1 MKKKQLLSGVMA
13 LLLSA
18 SLCACGG
25 SKTAEGTS
33 EAAGESSEA
42 ETSNTLS
49 EGTPVPGGSVVYGM
63 TQDLASLDPHVDT
76 DAGTRDVVFN
86 LYEGLV
92 KPTSDG
98 GFIPAVA
105 SDYTISDDAKTYTF
119 TLRDGVTFHDGT
131 PVTIEDV
138 KYSIDRYAEIQGESS
153 AFSSLVDSV
162 EVQDDKTLVVNLKE
176 SYSEF
181 LPMMTIAII
190 PKSNEDP
197 AGNPIGTGPFK
208 YVSYTPGQNL
218 ELEKYD
224 GYWQEGVPSLDSVEF
239 KFIADVD
246 TAFVEL
252 QAGTID
258 ISDPSY
264 SLEAANQIATIN
276 GGNSDLDGSVITTRL
291 KDFRGYGYIALS
303 AENVKVGNDPASE
316 ESKDLRKAIMTV
328 IAAYRDEGINSYYGD
343 TATIINYPMSN
354 TSWAAPS
361 VTDDGYKIAYSTDV
375 DGNEIYTSD
384 MSGDTKYA
392 AALQAA
398 LGYFEAAGYTVEN
411 GQVTAAPAGAKMEY
425 TVNIG
430 ASGNGDHPS
439 FQVLTNAAAALKTI
453 GFTLTVNDLA
463 NASDLYSSYQSG
475 VAEGWVAAW
484 QSTNDPDTYQL
495 YDSNGSTNYY
505 KINDSDLDE
514 LIEAARQT
522 TDQDARKAMY
532 KEAMEIILDWGV
544 ELPVYQRS
552 EATIFSSER
561 VDTTTIPNDMTPYW
575 TYQSEIN
582 KIALK

>member
-105 SDYTISDDAKTYTF
+105 SDYIISDDAKTYTF
-119 TLRDGVTFHDGT
+119 TLRDGITFHDGT

-190 PKSNEDP
+190 PQSNEDP

-218 ELEKYD
+218 ELEKYA

-258 ISDPSY
+258 ILKYLTAAQAETLGDEDYNIVQGSMNLVHAMYLNSAYEPLSKTEVRQALCYAVDRDAINNFIFGGKSHIIGSHMIPAMSKYYEPEAETVYSYDPEKAKELLADAGYADGFDLEITVPSSY
-264 SLEAANQIATIN
+264 SQHVDSAQIIADELSQVGINVTLNQVEWSTWLQDVYK
-276 GGNSDLDGSVITTRL
+276 GGN
-291 KDFRGYGYIALS
+291 FQA
-303 AENVKVGNDPASE
+303 
-316 ESKDLRKAIMTV
+316 TV
-328 IAAYRDEGINSYYGD
+328 IGFDG
-343 TATIINYPMSN
+343 TL
-354 TSWAAPS
+354 APS
-361 VTDDGYKIAYSTDV
+361 DWLKKYVTDDAKNFMHYSNTEYDDVFNTAYTTVDDDVKVENYKKAQMILAEDAAAVYIEDPANLVAVSKKFGGYTFYPTAA
-375 DGNEIYTSD
+375 ED
-384 MSGDTKYA
+384 MSLLY
-392 AALQAA
+392 Q
-398 LGYFEAAGYTVEN
+398 VE
-411 GQVTAAPAGAKMEY
+411 Q
-425 TVNIG
+425 
-430 ASGNGDHPS
+430 
-439 FQVLTNAAAALKTI
+439 
-453 GFTLTVNDLA
+453 
-463 NASDLYSSYQSG
+463 
-475 VAEGWVAAW
+475 
-484 QSTNDPDTYQL
+484 
-495 YDSNGSTNYY
+495 
-505 KINDSDLDE
+505 
-514 LIEAARQT
+514 
-522 TDQDARKAMY
+522 
-532 KEAMEIILDWGV
+532 
-544 ELPVYQRS
+544 
-552 EATIFSSER
+552 
-561 VDTTTIPNDMTPYW
+561 
-575 TYQSEIN
+575 
-582 KIALK
+582 

>member
-105 SDYTISDDAKTYTF
+105 SDYIISDDAKTYTF
-119 TLRDGVTFHDGT
+119 TLRDGITFHDGT

-190 PKSNEDP
+190 PQSNEDP

-258 ISDPSY
+258 ILKYLTSAQAETLGDDYNIVQGSMNLVHAMYLNSAYEPLSKTEVRQALCYAVDRDAINNFIFGGKSHIIGAHMIPAMSKYYEPEAETVYSYDPEKAKELLADAGYADGFDLEITVPSSY
-264 SLEAANQIATIN
+264 SQHVDSAQIIADELSQVGINVTLNQVEWSTWLQDVYK
-276 GGNSDLDGSVITTRL
+276 GGN
-291 KDFRGYGYIALS
+291 FQA
-303 AENVKVGNDPASE
+303 
-316 ESKDLRKAIMTV
+316 TV
-328 IAAYRDEGINSYYGD
+328 IGFDG
-343 TATIINYPMSN
+343 TL
-354 TSWAAPS
+354 APS
-361 VTDDGYKIAYSTDV
+361 DWLKKYVTDDAKNFMHYSNTEYDDVFNTAYTTVDDDVKVENYKKAQMILAEDAAAVYIEDPANLVAVSKKFGGYTFYPTAA
-375 DGNEIYTSD
+375 ED
-384 MSGDTKYA
+384 MSLLY
-392 AALQAA
+392 Q
-398 LGYFEAAGYTVEN
+398 VE
-411 GQVTAAPAGAKMEY
+411 Q
-425 TVNIG
+425 
-430 ASGNGDHPS
+430 
-439 FQVLTNAAAALKTI
+439 
-453 GFTLTVNDLA
+453 
-463 NASDLYSSYQSG
+463 
-475 VAEGWVAAW
+475 
-484 QSTNDPDTYQL
+484 
-495 YDSNGSTNYY
+495 
-505 KINDSDLDE
+505 
-514 LIEAARQT
+514 
-522 TDQDARKAMY
+522 
-532 KEAMEIILDWGV
+532 
-544 ELPVYQRS
+544 
-552 EATIFSSER
+552 
-561 VDTTTIPNDMTPYW
+561 
-575 TYQSEIN
+575 
-582 KIALK
+582 

>member
-105 SDYTISDDAKTYTF
+105 SDYIISDDAKTYTF
-119 TLRDGVTFHDGT
+119 TLRDGITFHDGT

-190 PKSNEDP
+190 PQSNEDP

-258 ISDPSY
+258 ILKYLTSAQAETLGDDYNIVQGSMNLVHAMYLNSAYEPLSKTEVRQALCYAVDRDAINNFIFGGKSHIIGSHMIPAMSKYYEPEAETVYSYDPEKAKELLADAGYADGFDLEITVPSSY
-264 SLEAANQIATIN
+264 SQHVDSAQIIADELSQVGINVTLNQVEWSTWLQDVYK
-276 GGNSDLDGSVITTRL
+276 GGNFQAIVIGFDGTL
-291 KDFRGYGYIALS
+291 
-303 AENVKVGNDPASE
+303 
-316 ESKDLRKAIMTV
+316 
-328 IAAYRDEGINSYYGD
+328 
-343 TATIINYPMSN
+343 
-354 TSWAAPS
+354 APS
-361 VTDDGYKIAYSTDV
+361 DWLKKYVTDDAKNFMHYSNTEYDDVFNTAYTTVDDDVKVENYKKAQMILAEDAAAVYIEDPANLVAVSKKFGGYTFYPTAA
-375 DGNEIYTSD
+375 ED
-384 MSGDTKYA
+384 MSLLY
-392 AALQAA
+392 Q
-398 LGYFEAAGYTVEN
+398 VE
-411 GQVTAAPAGAKMEY
+411 Q
-425 TVNIG
+425 
-430 ASGNGDHPS
+430 
-439 FQVLTNAAAALKTI
+439 
-453 GFTLTVNDLA
+453 
-463 NASDLYSSYQSG
+463 
-475 VAEGWVAAW
+475 
-484 QSTNDPDTYQL
+484 
-495 YDSNGSTNYY
+495 
-505 KINDSDLDE
+505 
-514 LIEAARQT
+514 
-522 TDQDARKAMY
+522 
-532 KEAMEIILDWGV
+532 
-544 ELPVYQRS
+544 
-552 EATIFSSER
+552 
-561 VDTTTIPNDMTPYW
+561 
-575 TYQSEIN
+575 
-582 KIALK
+582 

>member
-105 SDYTISDDAKTYTF
+105 SDYIISDDAKTYTF
-119 TLRDGVTFHDGT
+119 TLRDGITFHDGT

-190 PKSNEDP
+190 PQSNEDP

-258 ISDPSY
+258 ILKYLTSAQAETLGDEDYNIVQGSMNLVHAMYLNSAYEPLSKTEVRQALCYAVDRDAINNFIFGGKSHIIGSHMIPAMSKYYEPEAETVYSYDPEKAKELLADAGYADGFDLEITVPSSY
-264 SLEAANQIATIN
+264 SQHVDSAQIIADELSQVGINVTLNQVEWSTWLQDVYK
-276 GGNSDLDGSVITTRL
+276 GGN
-291 KDFRGYGYIALS
+291 FQA
-303 AENVKVGNDPASE
+303 
-316 ESKDLRKAIMTV
+316 TV
-328 IAAYRDEGINSYYGD
+328 IGFDG
-343 TATIINYPMSN
+343 TL
-354 TSWAAPS
+354 APS
-361 VTDDGYKIAYSTDV
+361 DWLKKYVTDDAKNFMHYSNTEYDDVFNTAYTTVDDDVKVENYKKAQMILAEDAAAVYIEDPANLVAVSKKFGGYTFYPTAA
-375 DGNEIYTSD
+375 ED
-384 MSGDTKYA
+384 MSLLY
-392 AALQAA
+392 Q
-398 LGYFEAAGYTVEN
+398 VE
-411 GQVTAAPAGAKMEY
+411 Q
-425 TVNIG
+425 
-430 ASGNGDHPS
+430 
-439 FQVLTNAAAALKTI
+439 
-453 GFTLTVNDLA
+453 
-463 NASDLYSSYQSG
+463 
-475 VAEGWVAAW
+475 
-484 QSTNDPDTYQL
+484 
-495 YDSNGSTNYY
+495 
-505 KINDSDLDE
+505 
-514 LIEAARQT
+514 
-522 TDQDARKAMY
+522 
-532 KEAMEIILDWGV
+532 
-544 ELPVYQRS
+544 
-552 EATIFSSER
+552 
-561 VDTTTIPNDMTPYW
+561 
-575 TYQSEIN
+575 
-582 KIALK
+582 

>member
-98 GFIPAVA
+98 GFIAAVA

-119 TLRDGVTFHDGT
+119 TLRDGITFHDGT

-190 PKSNEDP
+190 PQSNEDP

-258 ISDPSY
+258 ILKYLTSAQAETLGDDYNIVHGSMNLVHAMYLNSAYEPLSKTEVRQALCYAVDRDAINNFIFGGKSHIIGSHMIPAMSKYYEPEAEIVYSYDPEKAKELLADAGYADGFDLEITVPSSY
-264 SLEAANQIATIN
+264 SQHVDSAQIIADELSQVGINVTLNQVEWSTWLQDVYK
-276 GGNSDLDGSVITTRL
+276 GGN
-291 KDFRGYGYIALS
+291 FQA
-303 AENVKVGNDPASE
+303 
-316 ESKDLRKAIMTV
+316 TV
-328 IAAYRDEGINSYYGD
+328 IGFDG
-343 TATIINYPMSN
+343 TL
-354 TSWAAPS
+354 APS
-361 VTDDGYKIAYSTDV
+361 DWLKKYVTDDAKNFMHYSNTEYDDVFNTAYTTVDDDVKVENYKKAQMILAEDAAAVYIEDPANLVAVSKKFGGYTFYPTAA
-375 DGNEIYTSD
+375 ED
-384 MSGDTKYA
+384 MSLLY
-392 AALQAA
+392 Q
-398 LGYFEAAGYTVEN
+398 VE
-411 GQVTAAPAGAKMEY
+411 Q
-425 TVNIG
+425 
-430 ASGNGDHPS
+430 
-439 FQVLTNAAAALKTI
+439 
-453 GFTLTVNDLA
+453 
-463 NASDLYSSYQSG
+463 
-475 VAEGWVAAW
+475 
-484 QSTNDPDTYQL
+484 
-495 YDSNGSTNYY
+495 
-505 KINDSDLDE
+505 
-514 LIEAARQT
+514 
-522 TDQDARKAMY
+522 
-532 KEAMEIILDWGV
+532 
-544 ELPVYQRS
+544 
-552 EATIFSSER
+552 
-561 VDTTTIPNDMTPYW
+561 
-575 TYQSEIN
+575 
-582 KIALK
+582 

>member
-105 SDYTISDDAKTYTF
+105 SDYIISDDAKTYTF
-119 TLRDGVTFHDGT
+119 TLRDGITFHDGT

-153 AFSSLVDSV
+153 AFSSLVGSV

-190 PKSNEDP
+190 PQSNEDP

-258 ISDPSY
+258 ILKYLTAAQAETLGDEDYNIVQGSMNLVHAMYLNSAYEPLSKTEVRQALCYAVDRDAINNFIFGGKSHIIGSHMIPAMSKYYEPEAETVYSYDPEKAKELLADAGYADGFDLEITVPSSY
-264 SLEAANQIATIN
+264 SQHVDSAQIIADELSQVGINVTLNQVEWSTWLQDVYK
-276 GGNSDLDGSVITTRL
+276 GGN
-291 KDFRGYGYIALS
+291 FQA
-303 AENVKVGNDPASE
+303 
-316 ESKDLRKAIMTV
+316 TV
-328 IAAYRDEGINSYYGD
+328 IGFDG
-343 TATIINYPMSN
+343 TL
-354 TSWAAPS
+354 APS
-361 VTDDGYKIAYSTDV
+361 DWLKKYVTDDAKNFMHYSNTEYDDVFNTAYTTVDDDVKVENYKKAQMILAEDAAAVYIEDPANLVAVSKKFGGYTFYPTAA
-375 DGNEIYTSD
+375 ED
-384 MSGDTKYA
+384 MSLLY
-392 AALQAA
+392 Q
-398 LGYFEAAGYTVEN
+398 VE
-411 GQVTAAPAGAKMEY
+411 Q
-425 TVNIG
+425 
-430 ASGNGDHPS
+430 
-439 FQVLTNAAAALKTI
+439 
-453 GFTLTVNDLA
+453 
-463 NASDLYSSYQSG
+463 
-475 VAEGWVAAW
+475 
-484 QSTNDPDTYQL
+484 
-495 YDSNGSTNYY
+495 
-505 KINDSDLDE
+505 
-514 LIEAARQT
+514 
-522 TDQDARKAMY
+522 
-532 KEAMEIILDWGV
+532 
-544 ELPVYQRS
+544 
-552 EATIFSSER
+552 
-561 VDTTTIPNDMTPYW
+561 
-575 TYQSEIN
+575 
-582 KIALK
+582 

>member
-18 SLCACGG
+18 SLCACRG

-105 SDYTISDDAKTYTF
+105 SDYIISDDAKTYTF
-119 TLRDGVTFHDGT
+119 TLRDGITFHDGT

-190 PKSNEDP
+190 PQSNEDP

-258 ISDPSY
+258 ILKYLTSAQAETLGDDYNIVQGSMNLVHAMYLNSAYEPLSKTEVRQALCYAVDRDAINNFIFGGKSHIIGSHMIPAMSKYYEPEAETVYSYDPEKAKELLADAGYADGFDLEITVPSSY
-264 SLEAANQIATIN
+264 SQHVDSAQIIADELSQVGINVTLNQVEWSTWLQDVYK
-276 GGNSDLDGSVITTRL
+276 GGN
-291 KDFRGYGYIALS
+291 FQA
-303 AENVKVGNDPASE
+303 
-316 ESKDLRKAIMTV
+316 TV
-328 IAAYRDEGINSYYGD
+328 IGFDG
-343 TATIINYPMSN
+343 TL
-354 TSWAAPS
+354 APS
-361 VTDDGYKIAYSTDV
+361 DWLKKYVTDDAKNFMHYSNTEYDDVFNTAYTTVDDDVKVENYKKAQMILAEDAAAVYIEDPANLVAVSKKFGGYTFYPTAA
-375 DGNEIYTSD
+375 ED
-384 MSGDTKYA
+384 MSLLY
-392 AALQAA
+392 Q
-398 LGYFEAAGYTVEN
+398 VE
-411 GQVTAAPAGAKMEY
+411 Q
-425 TVNIG
+425 
-430 ASGNGDHPS
+430 
-439 FQVLTNAAAALKTI
+439 
-453 GFTLTVNDLA
+453 
-463 NASDLYSSYQSG
+463 
-475 VAEGWVAAW
+475 
-484 QSTNDPDTYQL
+484 
-495 YDSNGSTNYY
+495 
-505 KINDSDLDE
+505 
-514 LIEAARQT
+514 
-522 TDQDARKAMY
+522 
-532 KEAMEIILDWGV
+532 
-544 ELPVYQRS
+544 
-552 EATIFSSER
+552 
-561 VDTTTIPNDMTPYW
+561 
-575 TYQSEIN
+575 
-582 KIALK
+582 

>member
-98 GFIPAVA
+98 GFIAAVA

-119 TLRDGVTFHDGT
+119 TLRDGITFHDGT

-190 PKSNEDP
+190 PQSNEDP

-258 ISDPSY
+258 ILKYLTSAQAETLGDDYNIVQGSMNLVHAMYLNSAYEPLSKTEVRQALCYAVDRDAINNFIFGGKSHIIGSHMIPAMSKYYEPEAETVYSYDPEKAKELLADAGYADGFDLEITVPSSY
-264 SLEAANQIATIN
+264 SQHVDSAQIIADELSQVGINVTLNQVEWSTWLQDVYK
-276 GGNSDLDGSVITTRL
+276 GGN
-291 KDFRGYGYIALS
+291 FQA
-303 AENVKVGNDPASE
+303 
-316 ESKDLRKAIMTV
+316 TV
-328 IAAYRDEGINSYYGD
+328 IGFDG
-343 TATIINYPMSN
+343 TL
-354 TSWAAPS
+354 APS
-361 VTDDGYKIAYSTDV
+361 DWLKKYVTDDAKNFMHYSNTEYDDVFNTAYTTVDDDVKVENYKKAQMILAEDAAAVYIEDPANLVAVSKKFGGYTFYPTAA
-375 DGNEIYTSD
+375 ED
-384 MSGDTKYA
+384 MSLLY
-392 AALQAA
+392 Q
-398 LGYFEAAGYTVEN
+398 VE
-411 GQVTAAPAGAKMEY
+411 Q
-425 TVNIG
+425 
-430 ASGNGDHPS
+430 
-439 FQVLTNAAAALKTI
+439 
-453 GFTLTVNDLA
+453 
-463 NASDLYSSYQSG
+463 
-475 VAEGWVAAW
+475 
-484 QSTNDPDTYQL
+484 
-495 YDSNGSTNYY
+495 
-505 KINDSDLDE
+505 
-514 LIEAARQT
+514 
-522 TDQDARKAMY
+522 
-532 KEAMEIILDWGV
+532 
-544 ELPVYQRS
+544 
-552 EATIFSSER
+552 
-561 VDTTTIPNDMTPYW
+561 
-575 TYQSEIN
+575 
-582 KIALK
+582 

>member
-105 SDYTISDDAKTYTF
+105 SDYIISDDAKTYTF
-119 TLRDGVTFHDGT
+119 TLRDGITFHDGT

-190 PKSNEDP
+190 PQSNEDP

-258 ISDPSY
+258 ILKYLTSAQAETLGDDYNIVQGSMNLVHAMYLNSAYEPLSKTEVRQALCYAVDRDAINNFMFGEKSHIIGSHMIPAMSKYYEPEAETVYSYDPEKAKELLADAGYADGFDLEITVPSSY
-264 SLEAANQIATIN
+264 SQHVDSAQIIADELSQVGINVTLNQVEWSTWLQDVYK
-276 GGNSDLDGSVITTRL
+276 GGN
-291 KDFRGYGYIALS
+291 FQA
-303 AENVKVGNDPASE
+303 
-316 ESKDLRKAIMTV
+316 TV
-328 IAAYRDEGINSYYGD
+328 IGFDG
-343 TATIINYPMSN
+343 TL
-354 TSWAAPS
+354 APS
-361 VTDDGYKIAYSTDV
+361 DWLKKYVTDDAKNFMHYSNTEYDDVFNTAYTTVDDDVKVENYKKAQMILAEDAAAVYIEDPANLVAVSKKFGGYTFYPTAA
-375 DGNEIYTSD
+375 ED
-384 MSGDTKYA
+384 MSLLY
-392 AALQAA
+392 Q
-398 LGYFEAAGYTVEN
+398 VE
-411 GQVTAAPAGAKMEY
+411 Q
-425 TVNIG
+425 
-430 ASGNGDHPS
+430 
-439 FQVLTNAAAALKTI
+439 
-453 GFTLTVNDLA
+453 
-463 NASDLYSSYQSG
+463 
-475 VAEGWVAAW
+475 
-484 QSTNDPDTYQL
+484 
-495 YDSNGSTNYY
+495 
-505 KINDSDLDE
+505 
-514 LIEAARQT
+514 
-522 TDQDARKAMY
+522 
-532 KEAMEIILDWGV
+532 
-544 ELPVYQRS
+544 
-552 EATIFSSER
+552 
-561 VDTTTIPNDMTPYW
+561 
-575 TYQSEIN
+575 
-582 KIALK
+582 

>member
-105 SDYTISDDAKTYTF
+105 SDYPISDDAKTYTF
-119 TLRDGVTFHDGT
+119 TLRDGITFHDGT

-190 PKSNEDP
+190 PQSNEDP

-208 YVSYTPGQNL
+208 YVSYTPGQNM

-258 ISDPSY
+258 ILKYLTAAQAETLGDDYNIVQGSMNLVHAMYLNSAYEPLSKTEVRQALCYAVDRDAINNFIFGGKSHIIGSHMIPAMSKYYEPEAETVYSYDPEKAKELLADAGYADGFDLEITVPSSY
-264 SLEAANQIATIN
+264 SQHVDSAQIIADELSQVGINVTLNQVEWSTWLQDVYK
-276 GGNSDLDGSVITTRL
+276 GGN
-291 KDFRGYGYIALS
+291 FQA
-303 AENVKVGNDPASE
+303 
-316 ESKDLRKAIMTV
+316 TV
-328 IAAYRDEGINSYYGD
+328 IGFDG
-343 TATIINYPMSN
+343 TL
-354 TSWAAPS
+354 APS
-361 VTDDGYKIAYSTDV
+361 DWLKKYVTDDAKNFMHYSNTEYDDVFNTAYTTVDDDVKVENYKKAQMILAEDAAAVYIEDPANLVAVSKKFGGYTFYPTAA
-375 DGNEIYTSD
+375 ED
-384 MSGDTKYA
+384 MSLLY
-392 AALQAA
+392 Q
-398 LGYFEAAGYTVEN
+398 VE
-411 GQVTAAPAGAKMEY
+411 Q
-425 TVNIG
+425 
-430 ASGNGDHPS
+430 
-439 FQVLTNAAAALKTI
+439 
-453 GFTLTVNDLA
+453 
-463 NASDLYSSYQSG
+463 
-475 VAEGWVAAW
+475 
-484 QSTNDPDTYQL
+484 
-495 YDSNGSTNYY
+495 
-505 KINDSDLDE
+505 
-514 LIEAARQT
+514 
-522 TDQDARKAMY
+522 
-532 KEAMEIILDWGV
+532 
-544 ELPVYQRS
+544 
-552 EATIFSSER
+552 
-561 VDTTTIPNDMTPYW
+561 
-575 TYQSEIN
+575 
-582 KIALK
+582 

>member
-63 TQDLASLDPHVDT
+63 TQDLASLDPHIDT

-105 SDYTISDDAKTYTF
+105 SDYIISDDAKTYTF
-119 TLRDGVTFHDGT
+119 TLRDGITFHDGT

-190 PKSNEDP
+190 PQSNEDP

-218 ELEKYD
+218 ELKKYD

-258 ISDPSY
+258 ILKYLTSAQAETLGDDYNIVQGSMNLVHAMYLNSAYEPLSKTEVRQALCYAVDRDAINNFIFGGKSHIIGSHMIPAMSKYYEPEAETIYSYDPEKAKELLADAGYADGFDLEITVPSSY
-264 SLEAANQIATIN
+264 SQHVDSAQIIADELSQVGINVTLNQVEWSTWLQDVYK
-276 GGNSDLDGSVITTRL
+276 GGN
-291 KDFRGYGYIALS
+291 FQA
-303 AENVKVGNDPASE
+303 
-316 ESKDLRKAIMTV
+316 TV
-328 IAAYRDEGINSYYGD
+328 IGFDG
-343 TATIINYPMSN
+343 TL
-354 TSWAAPS
+354 APS
-361 VTDDGYKIAYSTDV
+361 DWLKKYVTDDAKNFMHYSNTEYDDVFNTAYTTVDDDVKVENYKKAQMILAEDAAAVYIKDPANLVAVSKKFGGYTFYPTAA
-375 DGNEIYTSD
+375 ED
-384 MSGDTKYA
+384 MSLLY
-392 AALQAA
+392 Q
-398 LGYFEAAGYTVEN
+398 VE
-411 GQVTAAPAGAKMEY
+411 Q
-425 TVNIG
+425 
-430 ASGNGDHPS
+430 
-439 FQVLTNAAAALKTI
+439 
-453 GFTLTVNDLA
+453 
-463 NASDLYSSYQSG
+463 
-475 VAEGWVAAW
+475 
-484 QSTNDPDTYQL
+484 
-495 YDSNGSTNYY
+495 
-505 KINDSDLDE
+505 
-514 LIEAARQT
+514 
-522 TDQDARKAMY
+522 
-532 KEAMEIILDWGV
+532 
-544 ELPVYQRS
+544 
-552 EATIFSSER
+552 
-561 VDTTTIPNDMTPYW
+561 
-575 TYQSEIN
+575 
-582 KIALK
+582 

>member
-105 SDYTISDDAKTYTF
+105 SDYIISDDAKTYTF
-119 TLRDGVTFHDGT
+119 TLRDGITFHDGT

-190 PKSNEDP
+190 PQSNEDP

-258 ISDPSY
+258 ILKYLTSAQAETLGEDYNIVQGSMNLVHAMYLNSAYEPLSKTEVRQALCYAVDRDAINNFIFGGKSHIIGSHMIPAMSKYYEPEAETVYSYDPEKAKELLADAGYADGFDLEITVPSSY
-264 SLEAANQIATIN
+264 SQHVDSAQIIADELSQVGINVTLNQVEWSTWLQDVYK
-276 GGNSDLDGSVITTRL
+276 GGN
-291 KDFRGYGYIALS
+291 FQA
-303 AENVKVGNDPASE
+303 
-316 ESKDLRKAIMTV
+316 TV
-328 IAAYRDEGINSYYGD
+328 IGFDG
-343 TATIINYPMSN
+343 TL
-354 TSWAAPS
+354 APS
-361 VTDDGYKIAYSTDV
+361 DWLKKYVTDDAKNFMHYSNTEYDDVFNTAYTTVDDDVKVENYKKAQMILAEDAAAVYIEDPANLVAVSKKFGGYTFYPTAA
-375 DGNEIYTSD
+375 ED
-384 MSGDTKYA
+384 MSLLY
-392 AALQAA
+392 Q
-398 LGYFEAAGYTVEN
+398 VE
-411 GQVTAAPAGAKMEY
+411 Q
-425 TVNIG
+425 
-430 ASGNGDHPS
+430 
-439 FQVLTNAAAALKTI
+439 
-453 GFTLTVNDLA
+453 
-463 NASDLYSSYQSG
+463 
-475 VAEGWVAAW
+475 
-484 QSTNDPDTYQL
+484 
-495 YDSNGSTNYY
+495 
-505 KINDSDLDE
+505 
-514 LIEAARQT
+514 
-522 TDQDARKAMY
+522 
-532 KEAMEIILDWGV
+532 
-544 ELPVYQRS
+544 
-552 EATIFSSER
+552 
-561 VDTTTIPNDMTPYW
+561 
-575 TYQSEIN
+575 
-582 KIALK
+582 

>member
-1 MKKKQLLSGVMA
+1 
-13 LLLSA
+13 
-18 SLCACGG
+18 
-25 SKTAEGTS
+25 
-33 EAAGESSEA
+33 
-42 ETSNTLS
+42 
-49 EGTPVPGGSVVYGM
+49 M

-105 SDYTISDDAKTYTF
+105 SDYIISDDAKTYTF
-119 TLRDGVTFHDGT
+119 TLRDGITFHDGT

-258 ISDPSY
+258 ILKYLTSAQAETLGDDYNIVQGSMNLVHAMYLNSAYEPLSKTEVRQALCYAVDRDAINNFIFGGKSHIIGSHMIPAMSKYYEPEAETVYSYDPEKAKELLADAGYADGFDLEITVPSSY
-264 SLEAANQIATIN
+264 SQHVDSAQIIADELSQVGINVTLNQVEWSTWLQDVYK
-276 GGNSDLDGSVITTRL
+276 GGN
-291 KDFRGYGYIALS
+291 FQA
-303 AENVKVGNDPASE
+303 
-316 ESKDLRKAIMTV
+316 TV
-328 IAAYRDEGINSYYGD
+328 IGFDG
-343 TATIINYPMSN
+343 TL
-354 TSWAAPS
+354 APS
-361 VTDDGYKIAYSTDV
+361 DWLKKYVTDDAKNFMHYSNTEYDDVFNTAYTTVDDDVKVENYKKAQMILAEDAAAVYIEDPANLVAVSKKFGGYTFYPTAA
-375 DGNEIYTSD
+375 ED
-384 MSGDTKYA
+384 MSLLY
-392 AALQAA
+392 Q
-398 LGYFEAAGYTVEN
+398 VE
-411 GQVTAAPAGAKMEY
+411 Q
-425 TVNIG
+425 
-430 ASGNGDHPS
+430 
-439 FQVLTNAAAALKTI
+439 
-453 GFTLTVNDLA
+453 
-463 NASDLYSSYQSG
+463 
-475 VAEGWVAAW
+475 
-484 QSTNDPDTYQL
+484 
-495 YDSNGSTNYY
+495 
-505 KINDSDLDE
+505 
-514 LIEAARQT
+514 
-522 TDQDARKAMY
+522 
-532 KEAMEIILDWGV
+532 
-544 ELPVYQRS
+544 
-552 EATIFSSER
+552 
-561 VDTTTIPNDMTPYW
+561 
-575 TYQSEIN
+575 
-582 KIALK
+582 

>member
-105 SDYTISDDAKTYTF
+105 SDYIISDDAKTYTF
-119 TLRDGVTFHDGT
+119 TLRDGITFHDGT

-190 PKSNEDP
+190 PQSNEDP

-258 ISDPSY
+258 ILKYLTSAQAETLGDEDYNIVQGSMNLVHAMYLNSAYEPLSKTEVRQALCYAVDRDAINNFIFGGKSHIIGSHMIPAMSKYYEPEAETVYSYDSEKAKELLADAGYADGFDLEITVPSSY
-264 SLEAANQIATIN
+264 SQHVDSAQIIADELSQVGINVTLNQVEWSTWLQDVYK
-276 GGNSDLDGSVITTRL
+276 GGN
-291 KDFRGYGYIALS
+291 FQA
-303 AENVKVGNDPASE
+303 
-316 ESKDLRKAIMTV
+316 TV
-328 IAAYRDEGINSYYGD
+328 IGFDG
-343 TATIINYPMSN
+343 TL
-354 TSWAAPS
+354 APS
-361 VTDDGYKIAYSTDV
+361 DWLKKYVTDDAKNFMHYSNTEYDDVFNTAYTTVDDDVKVENYKKAQMILAEDAAAVYIEDPANLVAVSKKFGGYTFYPTAA
-375 DGNEIYTSD
+375 ED
-384 MSGDTKYA
+384 MSLLY
-392 AALQAA
+392 Q
-398 LGYFEAAGYTVEN
+398 VE
-411 GQVTAAPAGAKMEY
+411 Q
-425 TVNIG
+425 
-430 ASGNGDHPS
+430 
-439 FQVLTNAAAALKTI
+439 
-453 GFTLTVNDLA
+453 
-463 NASDLYSSYQSG
+463 
-475 VAEGWVAAW
+475 
-484 QSTNDPDTYQL
+484 
-495 YDSNGSTNYY
+495 
-505 KINDSDLDE
+505 
-514 LIEAARQT
+514 
-522 TDQDARKAMY
+522 
-532 KEAMEIILDWGV
+532 
-544 ELPVYQRS
+544 
-552 EATIFSSER
+552 
-561 VDTTTIPNDMTPYW
+561 
-575 TYQSEIN
+575 
-582 KIALK
+582 

>member
-98 GFIPAVA
+98 GFIAAVA

-258 ISDPSY
+258 ILKYLTSAQAETLGDDYKIVQGSMNLVHAMYLNSAYEPLSKTEVRQALCYAVDRDAINNFIFGGKSHIIGSHMIPAMSKYYEPEAETVYSYDPEKAKELLADAGYADGFDLEITVPSSY
-264 SLEAANQIATIN
+264 SQHVDSAQIIADELSQVGINVTLNQVEWSTWLQDVYK
-276 GGNSDLDGSVITTRL
+276 GGN
-291 KDFRGYGYIALS
+291 FQA
-303 AENVKVGNDPASE
+303 
-316 ESKDLRKAIMTV
+316 TV
-328 IAAYRDEGINSYYGD
+328 IGFDG
-343 TATIINYPMSN
+343 TL
-354 TSWAAPS
+354 APS
-361 VTDDGYKIAYSTDV
+361 DWLKKYVTDDAKNFMHYSNTEYDDVFNTAYTTVDDDVKVENYKKAQMILAEDAAAVYIEDPANLVAVSKKFGGYTFYPTAA
-375 DGNEIYTSD
+375 ED
-384 MSGDTKYA
+384 MSLLY
-392 AALQAA
+392 Q
-398 LGYFEAAGYTVEN
+398 VE
-411 GQVTAAPAGAKMEY
+411 Q
-425 TVNIG
+425 
-430 ASGNGDHPS
+430 
-439 FQVLTNAAAALKTI
+439 
-453 GFTLTVNDLA
+453 
-463 NASDLYSSYQSG
+463 
-475 VAEGWVAAW
+475 
-484 QSTNDPDTYQL
+484 
-495 YDSNGSTNYY
+495 
-505 KINDSDLDE
+505 
-514 LIEAARQT
+514 
-522 TDQDARKAMY
+522 
-532 KEAMEIILDWGV
+532 
-544 ELPVYQRS
+544 
-552 EATIFSSER
+552 
-561 VDTTTIPNDMTPYW
+561 
-575 TYQSEIN
+575 
-582 KIALK
+582 

>member
-105 SDYTISDDAKTYTF
+105 SDYIISDDAKTYTF
-119 TLRDGVTFHDGT
+119 TLRDGITFHDGT

-190 PKSNEDP
+190 PQSNEDP

-258 ISDPSY
+258 ILKYLTSAQAETLGDDYNIVQGSMNLVHAMYLNSAYEPLSKTEVRQALCYAVDRDAINNFIFGGKSHIIGSHMIPAMSKYYEPEAETVYSYEPEKAKELLADAGYADGFDLEITVPSSY
-264 SLEAANQIATIN
+264 SQHVDSAQIIADELSQVGINVTLNQVEWSTWLQDVYK
-276 GGNSDLDGSVITTRL
+276 GGN
-291 KDFRGYGYIALS
+291 FQA
-303 AENVKVGNDPASE
+303 
-316 ESKDLRKAIMTV
+316 TV
-328 IAAYRDEGINSYYGD
+328 IGFDG
-343 TATIINYPMSN
+343 TL
-354 TSWAAPS
+354 APS
-361 VTDDGYKIAYSTDV
+361 DWLKKYVTDDAKNFMHYSNTEYDDVFNTAYTTVDDDVKVENYKKAQMILAEDAAAVYIEDPANLVAVSKKFGGYTFYPTAA
-375 DGNEIYTSD
+375 ED
-384 MSGDTKYA
+384 MSLLY
-392 AALQAA
+392 Q
-398 LGYFEAAGYTVEN
+398 VE
-411 GQVTAAPAGAKMEY
+411 Q
-425 TVNIG
+425 
-430 ASGNGDHPS
+430 
-439 FQVLTNAAAALKTI
+439 
-453 GFTLTVNDLA
+453 
-463 NASDLYSSYQSG
+463 
-475 VAEGWVAAW
+475 
-484 QSTNDPDTYQL
+484 
-495 YDSNGSTNYY
+495 
-505 KINDSDLDE
+505 
-514 LIEAARQT
+514 
-522 TDQDARKAMY
+522 
-532 KEAMEIILDWGV
+532 
-544 ELPVYQRS
+544 
-552 EATIFSSER
+552 
-561 VDTTTIPNDMTPYW
+561 
-575 TYQSEIN
+575 
-582 KIALK
+582 

>member
-105 SDYTISDDAKTYTF
+105 SDYIISDDAKTYTF
-119 TLRDGVTFHDGT
+119 TLRDGITFHDGT

-190 PKSNEDP
+190 PQSNEDP

-208 YVSYTPGQNL
+208 YVSYTPGQNM

-258 ISDPSY
+258 ILKYLTSAQAETLGDDYNIVQGSMNLVHAMYLNSAYEPLSKTEVRQALCYAVDRDAINNFIFGGKSHIIGSHMIPAMSKYYEPEAETVYSYDPEKAKELLADAGYADGFDLEITVPSSY
-264 SLEAANQIATIN
+264 SQHVDSAQIIADELSQVGVNVTLNQVEWSTWLQDVYK
-276 GGNSDLDGSVITTRL
+276 GGN
-291 KDFRGYGYIALS
+291 FQA
-303 AENVKVGNDPASE
+303 
-316 ESKDLRKAIMTV
+316 TV
-328 IAAYRDEGINSYYGD
+328 IGFDG
-343 TATIINYPMSN
+343 TL
-354 TSWAAPS
+354 APS
-361 VTDDGYKIAYSTDV
+361 DWLKKYVTDDAKNFMHYSNTEYDDVFNTAYTTVDDDVKVENYKKAQMILAEDAAAVYIEDPANLVAVSKKFGGYTFYPTAA
-375 DGNEIYTSD
+375 ED
-384 MSGDTKYA
+384 MSLLY
-392 AALQAA
+392 Q
-398 LGYFEAAGYTVEN
+398 VE
-411 GQVTAAPAGAKMEY
+411 Q
-425 TVNIG
+425 
-430 ASGNGDHPS
+430 
-439 FQVLTNAAAALKTI
+439 
-453 GFTLTVNDLA
+453 
-463 NASDLYSSYQSG
+463 
-475 VAEGWVAAW
+475 
-484 QSTNDPDTYQL
+484 
-495 YDSNGSTNYY
+495 
-505 KINDSDLDE
+505 
-514 LIEAARQT
+514 
-522 TDQDARKAMY
+522 
-532 KEAMEIILDWGV
+532 
-544 ELPVYQRS
+544 
-552 EATIFSSER
+552 
-561 VDTTTIPNDMTPYW
+561 
-575 TYQSEIN
+575 
-582 KIALK
+582 

>member
-98 GFIPAVA
+98 GFIAAVA

-119 TLRDGVTFHDGT
+119 TLRDGITFHDGT

-190 PKSNEDP
+190 PQSNEDP
-197 AGNPIGTGPFK
+197 VGNPIGTGPFK

-258 ISDPSY
+258 ILKYLTAAQAETLGDEDYNIVQGSMNLVHAMYLNSAYEPLSKTEVRQALCYAVDRDAINNFIFGGKSHIIGSHMIPAMSKYYEPEAETVYSYDPEKAKELLADAGYADGFDLEITVPSSY
-264 SLEAANQIATIN
+264 SQHVDSAQIIADELSQVGVNVTLNQVEWSTWLQDVYK
-276 GGNSDLDGSVITTRL
+276 GGN
-291 KDFRGYGYIALS
+291 FQA
-303 AENVKVGNDPASE
+303 
-316 ESKDLRKAIMTV
+316 TV
-328 IAAYRDEGINSYYGD
+328 IGFDG
-343 TATIINYPMSN
+343 TL
-354 TSWAAPS
+354 APS
-361 VTDDGYKIAYSTDV
+361 DWLKKYVTDDAKNFMHYSNTEYDDVFNTAYTTVDDDVKVENYKKAQMILAEDAAAVYIEDPANLVAVSKKFGGYTFYPTAA
-375 DGNEIYTSD
+375 ED
-384 MSGDTKYA
+384 MSLLY
-392 AALQAA
+392 Q
-398 LGYFEAAGYTVEN
+398 VE
-411 GQVTAAPAGAKMEY
+411 Q
-425 TVNIG
+425 
-430 ASGNGDHPS
+430 
-439 FQVLTNAAAALKTI
+439 
-453 GFTLTVNDLA
+453 
-463 NASDLYSSYQSG
+463 
-475 VAEGWVAAW
+475 
-484 QSTNDPDTYQL
+484 
-495 YDSNGSTNYY
+495 
-505 KINDSDLDE
+505 
-514 LIEAARQT
+514 
-522 TDQDARKAMY
+522 
-532 KEAMEIILDWGV
+532 
-544 ELPVYQRS
+544 
-552 EATIFSSER
+552 
-561 VDTTTIPNDMTPYW
+561 
-575 TYQSEIN
+575 
-582 KIALK
+582 

>member
-86 LYEGLV
+86 LYEGIV

-105 SDYTISDDAKTYTF
+105 SDYIISDDAKTYTF
-119 TLRDGVTFHDGT
+119 TLRDGITFHDGT

-190 PKSNEDP
+190 PQSNEDP

-258 ISDPSY
+258 ILKYLTSAQAETLGDDYNIVQGSMNLVHAMYLNSAYEPLSKTEVRQALCYAVDRDAINNFIFGGKSHIIGSHMIPAMSKYYEPEAETVYSYDPEKAKELLADAGYADGFDLEITVPSSY
-264 SLEAANQIATIN
+264 SQHVDSAQIIADELSQVGINVTLNQVEWSTWLQDVYK
-276 GGNSDLDGSVITTRL
+276 GGN
-291 KDFRGYGYIALS
+291 FQA
-303 AENVKVGNDPASE
+303 
-316 ESKDLRKAIMTV
+316 TV
-328 IAAYRDEGINSYYGD
+328 IGFDG
-343 TATIINYPMSN
+343 TL
-354 TSWAAPS
+354 APS
-361 VTDDGYKIAYSTDV
+361 DWLKKYVTDDAKNFMHYSNTEYDDVFNTAYTTVDDDVKVENYKKAQMILAEDAAAVYIEDPANLVAVSKKFGGYTFYPTAA
-375 DGNEIYTSD
+375 ED
-384 MSGDTKYA
+384 MSLLY
-392 AALQAA
+392 Q
-398 LGYFEAAGYTVEN
+398 VE
-411 GQVTAAPAGAKMEY
+411 Q
-425 TVNIG
+425 
-430 ASGNGDHPS
+430 
-439 FQVLTNAAAALKTI
+439 
-453 GFTLTVNDLA
+453 
-463 NASDLYSSYQSG
+463 
-475 VAEGWVAAW
+475 
-484 QSTNDPDTYQL
+484 
-495 YDSNGSTNYY
+495 
-505 KINDSDLDE
+505 
-514 LIEAARQT
+514 
-522 TDQDARKAMY
+522 
-532 KEAMEIILDWGV
+532 
-544 ELPVYQRS
+544 
-552 EATIFSSER
+552 
-561 VDTTTIPNDMTPYW
+561 
-575 TYQSEIN
+575 
-582 KIALK
+582 

>member
-105 SDYTISDDAKTYTF
+105 SDYIISDDAKTYTF
-119 TLRDGVTFHDGT
+119 TLRDGITFHDGT

-190 PKSNEDP
+190 PQSNEDP

-224 GYWQEGVPSLDSVEF
+224 GSWQEGVPSLDSVEF

-258 ISDPSY
+258 ILKYLTSAQAETLGDDYNIVQGSMNLVHAMYLNSAYEPLSKTEVRQALCYAVDRDAINNFIFGGKSHIIGSHMIPAMSKYYEPEAETVYSYDPEKAKELLADAGYADGFDLEITVPSSY
-264 SLEAANQIATIN
+264 SQHVDSAQIIADELSQVGINVTLNQVEWSTWLQDVYK
-276 GGNSDLDGSVITTRL
+276 GGN
-291 KDFRGYGYIALS
+291 FQA
-303 AENVKVGNDPASE
+303 
-316 ESKDLRKAIMTV
+316 TV
-328 IAAYRDEGINSYYGD
+328 IGFDG
-343 TATIINYPMSN
+343 TL
-354 TSWAAPS
+354 APS
-361 VTDDGYKIAYSTDV
+361 DWLKKYVTDDAKNFMHYSNTEYDDVFNTAYTTVDDDVKVENYKKAQMILAEDAAAVYIEDPANLVAVSKKFGGYTFYPTAA
-375 DGNEIYTSD
+375 ED
-384 MSGDTKYA
+384 MSLLY
-392 AALQAA
+392 Q
-398 LGYFEAAGYTVEN
+398 VE
-411 GQVTAAPAGAKMEY
+411 Q
-425 TVNIG
+425 
-430 ASGNGDHPS
+430 
-439 FQVLTNAAAALKTI
+439 
-453 GFTLTVNDLA
+453 
-463 NASDLYSSYQSG
+463 
-475 VAEGWVAAW
+475 
-484 QSTNDPDTYQL
+484 
-495 YDSNGSTNYY
+495 
-505 KINDSDLDE
+505 
-514 LIEAARQT
+514 
-522 TDQDARKAMY
+522 
-532 KEAMEIILDWGV
+532 
-544 ELPVYQRS
+544 
-552 EATIFSSER
+552 
-561 VDTTTIPNDMTPYW
+561 
-575 TYQSEIN
+575 
-582 KIALK
+582 

>member
-105 SDYTISDDAKTYTF
+105 SDYIISDDAKTYTF
-119 TLRDGVTFHDGT
+119 TLRDGITFHDGT

-190 PKSNEDP
+190 PQSNEDP

-258 ISDPSY
+258 ILKYLTSAQAETLGDDYNIVQGSMNLVHAMYLNSAYEPLSKTEVRQALCYAVDRDAINNFIFGGKSHIIGSHMIPAMSKYYEPEAETVYSYDPEKAKELLADAGYADGFDLEITVPSSY
-264 SLEAANQIATIN
+264 SQHVNSAQIIADELSQVGINVTLNQVEWSTWLQDVYK
-276 GGNSDLDGSVITTRL
+276 GGN
-291 KDFRGYGYIALS
+291 FQA
-303 AENVKVGNDPASE
+303 
-316 ESKDLRKAIMTV
+316 TV
-328 IAAYRDEGINSYYGD
+328 IGFDG
-343 TATIINYPMSN
+343 TL
-354 TSWAAPS
+354 APS
-361 VTDDGYKIAYSTDV
+361 DWLKKYVTDDAKNFMHYSNTEYDDVFNTAYTTVDDDVKVENYKKAQMILAEDAAAVYIEDPANLVAVSKKFGGYTFYPTAA
-375 DGNEIYTSD
+375 ED
-384 MSGDTKYA
+384 MSLLY
-392 AALQAA
+392 Q
-398 LGYFEAAGYTVEN
+398 VE
-411 GQVTAAPAGAKMEY
+411 Q
-425 TVNIG
+425 
-430 ASGNGDHPS
+430 
-439 FQVLTNAAAALKTI
+439 
-453 GFTLTVNDLA
+453 
-463 NASDLYSSYQSG
+463 
-475 VAEGWVAAW
+475 
-484 QSTNDPDTYQL
+484 
-495 YDSNGSTNYY
+495 
-505 KINDSDLDE
+505 
-514 LIEAARQT
+514 
-522 TDQDARKAMY
+522 
-532 KEAMEIILDWGV
+532 
-544 ELPVYQRS
+544 
-552 EATIFSSER
+552 
-561 VDTTTIPNDMTPYW
+561 
-575 TYQSEIN
+575 
-582 KIALK
+582 

>member
-42 ETSNTLS
+42 ETRNTLS

-105 SDYTISDDAKTYTF
+105 SDYIISDDAKTYTF
-119 TLRDGVTFHDGT
+119 TLRDGITFHDGT

-190 PKSNEDP
+190 PQSNEDP

-258 ISDPSY
+258 ILKYLTSAQAETLGDDYNIVQGSMNLVHAMYLNSAYEPLSKTEVRQALCYAVDRDAINNFIFGGKSHIIGSHMIPAMSKYYEPEAETVYSYDPEKAKELLADAGYADGFDLEITVPSSY
-264 SLEAANQIATIN
+264 SQHVDSAQIIADELSQVGINVTLNQVEWSTWLQDVYK
-276 GGNSDLDGSVITTRL
+276 GGN
-291 KDFRGYGYIALS
+291 FQA
-303 AENVKVGNDPASE
+303 
-316 ESKDLRKAIMTV
+316 TV
-328 IAAYRDEGINSYYGD
+328 IGFDG
-343 TATIINYPMSN
+343 TL
-354 TSWAAPS
+354 APS
-361 VTDDGYKIAYSTDV
+361 DWLKKYVTDDAKNFMHYSNTEYDDVFNTAYTTVDDDVKVENYKKAQMILAEDAAAVYIEDPANLVAVSKKFGGYTFYPTAA
-375 DGNEIYTSD
+375 ED
-384 MSGDTKYA
+384 MSLLY
-392 AALQAA
+392 Q
-398 LGYFEAAGYTVEN
+398 VE
-411 GQVTAAPAGAKMEY
+411 Q
-425 TVNIG
+425 
-430 ASGNGDHPS
+430 
-439 FQVLTNAAAALKTI
+439 
-453 GFTLTVNDLA
+453 
-463 NASDLYSSYQSG
+463 
-475 VAEGWVAAW
+475 
-484 QSTNDPDTYQL
+484 
-495 YDSNGSTNYY
+495 
-505 KINDSDLDE
+505 
-514 LIEAARQT
+514 
-522 TDQDARKAMY
+522 
-532 KEAMEIILDWGV
+532 
-544 ELPVYQRS
+544 
-552 EATIFSSER
+552 
-561 VDTTTIPNDMTPYW
+561 
-575 TYQSEIN
+575 
-582 KIALK
+582 

>member
-98 GFIPAVA
+98 GSIPAVA

-190 PKSNEDP
+190 PQSNEDP

-258 ISDPSY
+258 ILKYLTAAQAETLGDEDYNIVQGSMNLVHAMYLNSAYEPLSKTEVRQALCYAVDRDAINNFIFGGKSHIIGSHMIPAMSKYYEPEAETVYSYDPEKAKELLADAGYADGFDLEITVPSSY
-264 SLEAANQIATIN
+264 SQHVDSAQIIADELSQVGINVTLNQVEWSTWLQDVYK
-276 GGNSDLDGSVITTRL
+276 GGN
-291 KDFRGYGYIALS
+291 FQA
-303 AENVKVGNDPASE
+303 
-316 ESKDLRKAIMTV
+316 TV
-328 IAAYRDEGINSYYGD
+328 IGFDG
-343 TATIINYPMSN
+343 TL
-354 TSWAAPS
+354 APS
-361 VTDDGYKIAYSTDV
+361 DWLKKYVTDDAKNFMHYSNTEYDDVFNTAYTTVDDDVKVENYKKAQMILAEDAAAVYIEDPANLVAVSKKFGGYTFYPTAA
-375 DGNEIYTSD
+375 ED
-384 MSGDTKYA
+384 MSLLY
-392 AALQAA
+392 Q
-398 LGYFEAAGYTVEN
+398 VE
-411 GQVTAAPAGAKMEY
+411 Q
-425 TVNIG
+425 
-430 ASGNGDHPS
+430 
-439 FQVLTNAAAALKTI
+439 
-453 GFTLTVNDLA
+453 
-463 NASDLYSSYQSG
+463 
-475 VAEGWVAAW
+475 
-484 QSTNDPDTYQL
+484 
-495 YDSNGSTNYY
+495 
-505 KINDSDLDE
+505 
-514 LIEAARQT
+514 
-522 TDQDARKAMY
+522 
-532 KEAMEIILDWGV
+532 
-544 ELPVYQRS
+544 
-552 EATIFSSER
+552 
-561 VDTTTIPNDMTPYW
+561 
-575 TYQSEIN
+575 
-582 KIALK
+582 

>member
-105 SDYTISDDAKTYTF
+105 SDYIISDDAKTYTF
-119 TLRDGVTFHDGT
+119 TLRDGITFHDGT

-190 PKSNEDP
+190 PQSNEDP

-258 ISDPSY
+258 ILKYLTSAQAETLGDDYNIVQGSMNLVHAMYLNSAYEPLSKTEVRQALCYAVDRDAINNFIFGGKSHIIGSHMIPAMSKYYEPEAETVYSYDPEKAKELLADAGYADGFDLEITVPSSY
-264 SLEAANQIATIN
+264 SQHVDSAQIIADELFQVGINVTLNQVEWSTWLQDVYK
-276 GGNSDLDGSVITTRL
+276 GGN
-291 KDFRGYGYIALS
+291 FQA
-303 AENVKVGNDPASE
+303 
-316 ESKDLRKAIMTV
+316 TV
-328 IAAYRDEGINSYYGD
+328 IGFDG
-343 TATIINYPMSN
+343 TL
-354 TSWAAPS
+354 APS
-361 VTDDGYKIAYSTDV
+361 DWLKKYVTDDAKNFMHYSNTEYDDVFNTAYTTVDDDVKVENYKKAQMILAEDAAAVYIEDPANLVAVSKKFGGYTFYPTAA
-375 DGNEIYTSD
+375 ED
-384 MSGDTKYA
+384 MSLLY
-392 AALQAA
+392 Q
-398 LGYFEAAGYTVEN
+398 VE
-411 GQVTAAPAGAKMEY
+411 Q
-425 TVNIG
+425 
-430 ASGNGDHPS
+430 
-439 FQVLTNAAAALKTI
+439 
-453 GFTLTVNDLA
+453 
-463 NASDLYSSYQSG
+463 
-475 VAEGWVAAW
+475 
-484 QSTNDPDTYQL
+484 
-495 YDSNGSTNYY
+495 
-505 KINDSDLDE
+505 
-514 LIEAARQT
+514 
-522 TDQDARKAMY
+522 
-532 KEAMEIILDWGV
+532 
-544 ELPVYQRS
+544 
-552 EATIFSSER
+552 
-561 VDTTTIPNDMTPYW
+561 
-575 TYQSEIN
+575 
-582 KIALK
+582 

>member
-105 SDYTISDDAKTYTF
+105 SDYIISDDAKTYTF
-119 TLRDGVTFHDGT
+119 TLRDGITFHDGT

-190 PKSNEDP
+190 PQSNEDP

-218 ELEKYD
+218 ELKKYD

-258 ISDPSY
+258 ILKYLTSAQAETLGDDYNIVQGSMNLVHAMYLNSAYEPLSKTEVRQALCYAVDRDAINNFIFGGKSHIIGSHMIPAMSKYYEPEAETVYSYDPEKAKELLADAGYADGFDLEITVPSSY
-264 SLEAANQIATIN
+264 SQHVDSAQIIADELSQVGINVTLNQVEWSTWLQDVYK
-276 GGNSDLDGSVITTRL
+276 GGN
-291 KDFRGYGYIALS
+291 FQA
-303 AENVKVGNDPASE
+303 
-316 ESKDLRKAIMTV
+316 TV
-328 IAAYRDEGINSYYGD
+328 IGFDG
-343 TATIINYPMSN
+343 TL
-354 TSWAAPS
+354 APS
-361 VTDDGYKIAYSTDV
+361 DWLKKYVTDDAKNFMHYSNTEYDDVFNTAYTTVDDDVKVENYKKAQMILAEDAAAVYIEDPANLVAVSKKFGGYTFYPTAA
-375 DGNEIYTSD
+375 ED
-384 MSGDTKYA
+384 MSLLY
-392 AALQAA
+392 Q
-398 LGYFEAAGYTVEN
+398 VE
-411 GQVTAAPAGAKMEY
+411 Q
-425 TVNIG
+425 
-430 ASGNGDHPS
+430 
-439 FQVLTNAAAALKTI
+439 
-453 GFTLTVNDLA
+453 
-463 NASDLYSSYQSG
+463 
-475 VAEGWVAAW
+475 
-484 QSTNDPDTYQL
+484 
-495 YDSNGSTNYY
+495 
-505 KINDSDLDE
+505 
-514 LIEAARQT
+514 
-522 TDQDARKAMY
+522 
-532 KEAMEIILDWGV
+532 
-544 ELPVYQRS
+544 
-552 EATIFSSER
+552 
-561 VDTTTIPNDMTPYW
+561 
-575 TYQSEIN
+575 
-582 KIALK
+582 

>member
-105 SDYTISDDAKTYTF
+105 SDYIISDDAKTYTF
-119 TLRDGVTFHDGT
+119 TLRDGITFHDGT

-190 PKSNEDP
+190 PQSNEDP

-258 ISDPSY
+258 ILKYLTAAQAETLGDEDYNIVQGSMNLVHAMYLNGAYEPLSKTEVRQALCYAVDRDAINNFIFGGKSHIIGSHMIPAMSKYYEPEAETVYSYDPEKAKELLADAGYADGFDLEITVPSSY
-264 SLEAANQIATIN
+264 SQHVDSAQIIADELSQVGINVTLNQVEWSTWLQDVYK
-276 GGNSDLDGSVITTRL
+276 GGN
-291 KDFRGYGYIALS
+291 FQA
-303 AENVKVGNDPASE
+303 
-316 ESKDLRKAIMTV
+316 TV
-328 IAAYRDEGINSYYGD
+328 IGFDG
-343 TATIINYPMSN
+343 TL
-354 TSWAAPS
+354 APS
-361 VTDDGYKIAYSTDV
+361 DWLKKYVTDDAKNFMHYSNTEYDDVFNTAYTTVDDDVKVENYKKAQMILAEDAAAVYIEDPANLVAVSKKFGGYTFYPTAA
-375 DGNEIYTSD
+375 ED
-384 MSGDTKYA
+384 MSLLY
-392 AALQAA
+392 Q
-398 LGYFEAAGYTVEN
+398 VE
-411 GQVTAAPAGAKMEY
+411 Q
-425 TVNIG
+425 
-430 ASGNGDHPS
+430 
-439 FQVLTNAAAALKTI
+439 
-453 GFTLTVNDLA
+453 
-463 NASDLYSSYQSG
+463 
-475 VAEGWVAAW
+475 
-484 QSTNDPDTYQL
+484 
-495 YDSNGSTNYY
+495 
-505 KINDSDLDE
+505 
-514 LIEAARQT
+514 
-522 TDQDARKAMY
+522 
-532 KEAMEIILDWGV
+532 
-544 ELPVYQRS
+544 
-552 EATIFSSER
+552 
-561 VDTTTIPNDMTPYW
+561 
-575 TYQSEIN
+575 
-582 KIALK
+582 

>member
-92 KPTSDG
+92 KPASDG
-98 GFIPAVA
+98 SLAPAVA

-190 PKSNEDP
+190 PQSNEDP

-258 ISDPSY
+258 ILKYLTAAQAETLGDEDYNIVQGSMNLVHAMYLNSAYEPLSKTEVRQALCYAVDRDAINNFIFGGKSHIIGSHMIPAMSKYYEPEAETVYSYDPEKAKELLADAGYADGFDLEITVPSSY
-264 SLEAANQIATIN
+264 SQHVDSAQIIADELSQVGINVTLNQVEWSTWLQDVYK
-276 GGNSDLDGSVITTRL
+276 GGN
-291 KDFRGYGYIALS
+291 FQA
-303 AENVKVGNDPASE
+303 
-316 ESKDLRKAIMTV
+316 TV
-328 IAAYRDEGINSYYGD
+328 IGFDG
-343 TATIINYPMSN
+343 TL
-354 TSWAAPS
+354 APS
-361 VTDDGYKIAYSTDV
+361 DWLKKYVTDDAKNFMHYSNTEYDDVFNTAYTTVDDDVKVENYKKAQMILAEDAAAVYIEDPANLVAVSKKFGGYTFYPTAA
-375 DGNEIYTSD
+375 ED
-384 MSGDTKYA
+384 MSLLY
-392 AALQAA
+392 Q
-398 LGYFEAAGYTVEN
+398 VE
-411 GQVTAAPAGAKMEY
+411 Q
-425 TVNIG
+425 
-430 ASGNGDHPS
+430 
-439 FQVLTNAAAALKTI
+439 
-453 GFTLTVNDLA
+453 
-463 NASDLYSSYQSG
+463 
-475 VAEGWVAAW
+475 
-484 QSTNDPDTYQL
+484 
-495 YDSNGSTNYY
+495 
-505 KINDSDLDE
+505 
-514 LIEAARQT
+514 
-522 TDQDARKAMY
+522 
-532 KEAMEIILDWGV
+532 
-544 ELPVYQRS
+544 
-552 EATIFSSER
+552 
-561 VDTTTIPNDMTPYW
+561 
-575 TYQSEIN
+575 
-582 KIALK
+582 

>member
-86 LYEGLV
+86 LFEGLV

-105 SDYTISDDAKTYTF
+105 SDYIISDDAKTYTF
-119 TLRDGVTFHDGT
+119 TLRDGITFHDGT

-190 PKSNEDP
+190 PQSNEDP

-258 ISDPSY
+258 ILKYLTSAQAETLGDDYNIVQGSMNLVHAMYLNSAYEPLSKTEVRQALCYAVDRDAINNFIFGGKSHIIGSHMIPAMSKYYEPEAETVYSYDPEKAKELLADAGYADGFDLEITVPSSY
-264 SLEAANQIATIN
+264 SQHVDSAQIIADELSQVGINVTLNQVEWSTWLQDVYK
-276 GGNSDLDGSVITTRL
+276 GGN
-291 KDFRGYGYIALS
+291 FQA
-303 AENVKVGNDPASE
+303 
-316 ESKDLRKAIMTV
+316 TV
-328 IAAYRDEGINSYYGD
+328 IGFDG
-343 TATIINYPMSN
+343 TL
-354 TSWAAPS
+354 APS
-361 VTDDGYKIAYSTDV
+361 DWLKKYVTDDAKNFMHYSNTEYDDVFNTAYTTVDDDVKVENYKKAQMILAEDAAAVYIEDPANLVAVSKKFGGYTFYPTAA
-375 DGNEIYTSD
+375 ED
-384 MSGDTKYA
+384 MSLLY
-392 AALQAA
+392 Q
-398 LGYFEAAGYTVEN
+398 VE
-411 GQVTAAPAGAKMEY
+411 Q
-425 TVNIG
+425 
-430 ASGNGDHPS
+430 
-439 FQVLTNAAAALKTI
+439 
-453 GFTLTVNDLA
+453 
-463 NASDLYSSYQSG
+463 
-475 VAEGWVAAW
+475 
-484 QSTNDPDTYQL
+484 
-495 YDSNGSTNYY
+495 
-505 KINDSDLDE
+505 
-514 LIEAARQT
+514 
-522 TDQDARKAMY
+522 
-532 KEAMEIILDWGV
+532 
-544 ELPVYQRS
+544 
-552 EATIFSSER
+552 
-561 VDTTTIPNDMTPYW
+561 
-575 TYQSEIN
+575 
-582 KIALK
+582 